1 MIEAVEMTKRYRRTN
16 AQIAADKAAKVIRP
30 FTSPAP
36 AVWTAEHVADRLA
49 DAFRI
54 MLMIPQIAG
63 DGQESPA
70 DMIGD
75 LHIWHGI
82 QGDMR
87 RLRATRGPRQPGNN
101 WTAVGERGPAKETFE
116 IWLKAAD
123 YKFKDIVP
131 PQQCVRGSMNTW
143 RQKNRHRKHQTR
155 EK

>member
-1 MIEAVEMTKRYRRTN
+1 MTKRYRRTN

-63 DGQESPA
+63 DGQKSPA

-101 WTAVGERGPAKETFE
+101 WTAVGERGPTKETFE

-123 YKFKDIVP
+123 VESKTS
-131 PQQCVRGSMNTW
+131 CRLSNASEVR
-143 RQKNRHRKHQTR
+143 
-155 EK
+155 